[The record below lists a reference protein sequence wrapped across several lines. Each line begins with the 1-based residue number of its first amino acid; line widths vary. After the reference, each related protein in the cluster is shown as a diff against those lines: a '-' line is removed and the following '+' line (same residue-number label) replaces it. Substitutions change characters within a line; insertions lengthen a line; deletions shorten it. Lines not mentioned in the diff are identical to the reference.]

1 MPSPGTSF
9 SGTANGS
16 DEGSLVIQSGHHAD
30 SSEEGLA
37 YVAMLLLLVISFML
51 AFTFLLRV
59 GAEVAATTSRGSSM
73 QVHYL
78 AESAANHAKW
88 RLLNDPTFPDDEQTY
103 YMHSFAGGRYGYK
116 VRRHTDTT
124 FATIA
129 TVGVLGDDVVQQSY
143 VLYIPQGS
151 NPFIFLVYDTDVNP
165 ADEFPKY
172 RAFDNPSW
180 DPEGTT
186 VNVGDSKVHW
196 LELQGT
202 PLRQEIIMGTLDDSG
217 GINLAVWNGAT
228 WGNLL
233 EFTTDGGH
241 NVKRFDIAYES
252 LSGNALVA
260 GRAGWS
266 TPTLSYTVWDGTS
279 WVHDPPLPGP
289 SSGVNTIRYVVMA
302 SDPFS
307 DEILIAVMDWD
318 KDITLFQWDG
328 ASFTD
333 LGEIEDDTSQNALQV
348 MDIVYEQQSGD
359 AIIIWPQKG
368 DSAPKYRIWNGTTLG
383 PEGSLP
389 DFGKTHSLVRAVADP
404 TSDYIFVAALD
415 SAFDLNVAVWDG
427 DAWIDSREIEIALD
441 DNDRFG
447 FDIAWEASGDE
458 VIVAWV
464 KNGTTDLQYLRW
476 AKGTTL
482 ASSTVEVGPDFLAGG
497 STLQL
502 FPVSGGDKI
511 ILALAN
517 QNSDL
522 YTSLWSGDSF
532 GAPLLLGS
540 TISAYSQMAFDLA
553 EGGS

>member
-1 MPSPGTSF
+1 M
-9 SGTANGS
+9 
-16 DEGSLVIQSGHHAD
+16 IQSGLHAD

-88 RLLNDPTFPDDEQTY
+88 RLLNDPTFPDDDETY

-143 VLYIPQGS
+143 VLYVKPLLS
-151 NPFIFLVYDTDVNP
+151 TSALFLVYDTNVNP
-165 ADEFPKY
+165 SDTSPKY
-172 RAFDNPSW
+172 REFNDPSW
-180 DPEGTT
+180 DPEGLTLD
-186 VNVGDSKVHW
+186 VGDRAVHW

-202 PLRQEIIMGTLDDSG
+202 PFRQEIIMGTLDNAED
-217 GINLAVWNGAT
+217 INLAVWNGAT

-233 EFTTDGGH
+233 EFTTTGGH
-241 NVKRFDIAYES
+241 AVKRFDIAYES

-260 GRAGWS
+260 GRTGWF
-266 TPTLSYTVWDGTS
+266 TTTLDYTVWDGTS
-279 WVHDPPLPGP
+279 WLHDPPLPGP
-289 SSGVNTIRYVVMA
+289 SAGGDTIEVVVMA

-307 DEILIAVMDWD
+307 DEILIAVLDWA

-328 ASFTD
+328 AGFTN
-333 LGEIEDDTSQNALQV
+333 LGQIENDTAENAKQV

-359 AIIIWPQKG
+359 AMIIWPEKL
-368 DSAPKYRIWNGTTLG
+368 DSSPKYQIWNGTTLL
-383 PEGSLP
+383 PKGSLP
-389 DFGKTHSLVRAVADP
+389 NFGKTHSLVRAVADP

-415 SAFDLNVAVWDG
+415 SSNDLNVAVWDG
-427 DAWIDSREIEIALD
+427 DAWIDSREIETSLD
-441 DNDRFG
+441 DRDRFG
-447 FDIAWEASGDE
+447 FDVAWEASGDE

-464 KNGTTDLQYLRW
+464 KNGTTDLRYLRW

-540 TISAYSQMAFDLA
+540 NISAYSQMAFDLA